1 MWEMLGKIL
10 LSAGVIGL
18 IAALAS
24 KLARKSADLEQAERE
39 AAEREKVDKIMDT
52 VSVLGRDECLERLRG
67 RDKK

>member
-39 AAEREKVDKIMDT
+39 AAEREKVDKTMDT
-52 VSVLGRDECLERLRG
+52 LSVLGRDECLERLRG